1 MSVETYGEHAESAA
15 RALNLLLRDDA
26 IPIDPAAVDQLLH
39 CREAVIDALRQR
51 LYAFGL
57 DAPIRVRKLPAP
69 PAGVNLEGI
78 DHKLAT
84 LLDNIAFSTPSL
96 PLEERLAP
104 TDALGQAST
113 DPVTETWRTAALD
126 MLTASHALDLSSDKP
141 WLQDHGAGWYL
152 IRDVAV
158 AVEAVLVLDAR
169 LAEVGLLNQH
179 KIPDYPMG
187 LEEKRLVAS
196 QAARV
201 ATWYATTDSPDH
213 ATPRPPGRRHSNVL
227 HPVSL
232 VSAPEDLA
240 AGQRRLANFL
250 RPINAHDSTYAEEPE
265 ISADSARQVTASQ
278 LYLSRVFGQMARRST
293 KTHPFVGFFE
303 ARAELLAALQPQ
315 LRFLVDVE
323 PAEPNMRRFWQ
334 QGELTTAI
342 NRMEDQGVDLRLQPL
357 QMLALA
363 NSTHEVTHNLGTCL
377 RRELLRGNS
386 NLRDSN
392 PRHEDGPV
400 RVGRDSRLEHTVTDL
415 VHMPA
420 PNTPVATYSTPLQ
433 RAALRQ
439 TLDVTPTSARPPAP
453 YPATRG
459 SVASG
464 YGR

>member
-15 RALNLLLRDDA
+15 RALNRLLQEDA
-26 IPIDPAAVDQLLH
+26 IPVDPAAVDQLLR

-57 DAPIRVRKLPAP
+57 DAPVRVEQLPAP
-69 PAGVNLEGI
+69 PSGVNLEGI
-78 DHKLAT
+78 DFKLAT

-104 TDALGQAST
+104 TDVLGRAST
-113 DPVTETWRTAALD
+113 DPVTETWRNAAID
-126 MLTASHALDLSSDKP
+126 MLAASHALGLACDKP
-141 WLQDHGAGWYL
+141 WLHDPGAGWHL
-152 IRDVAV
+152 MRDAAV
-158 AVEAVLVLDAR
+158 AIEAVLVLDAR
-169 LAEVGLLNQH
+169 LAEVGLLSQH
-179 KIPDYPMG
+179 DISDYPMG

-201 ATWYATTDSPDH
+201 ATWYATTDAPDH
-213 ATPRPPGRRHSNVL
+213 AAPRLPWPSRSNVF

-240 AGQRRLANFL
+240 AGQQRLANFL
-250 RPINAHDSTYAEEPE
+250 RPLDVHDSAYAGERE

-278 LYLSRVFGQMARRST
+278 LCLCRVFGQMSRRLPQT
-293 KTHPFVGFFE
+293 QAFVGVFE
-303 ARAELLAALQPQ
+303 ARAEVLAALQPQ

-334 QGELTTAI
+334 QGELTTATT
-342 NRMEDQGVDLRLQPL
+342 RMEDQDVDLRLHPL

-363 NSTHEVTHNLGTCL
+363 NATHDVTHNLGMCL

-386 NLRDSN
+386 NLRDAN
-392 PRHEDGPV
+392 PRHEEGPV
-400 RVGRDSRLEHTVTDL
+400 RVSRRSRLEATVTDL

-420 PNTPVATYSTPLQ
+420 PNIPVATYSTPLQ
-433 RAALRQ
+433 RAALRR
-439 TLDVTPTSARPPAP
+439 TLDVTPTAGRPPAP
-453 YPATRG
+453 YPAARG
-459 SVASG
+459 LAASDH
-464 YGR
+464 GR